1 MTGKTFS
8 EVWWK
13 FDDGQKFRFI
23 EENYPLRTS
32 DGQIIENWKFTEWQK
47 DWWRAGP
54 CFIQDKSQLINRI
67 LLKCR
72 DAGATQIFEA
82 LESLIGVQIYTRTF
96 VPIAAGIEKQSML
109 PIRYVKKFIEDCKY
123 TIKLKKP
130 LHLQAESYIEF
141 EQGARIESFP
151 GGNPEGLHGP
161 RALWGYLDE
170 LARAQY
176 QKELISAFDY
186 FFAEGGQLSIIS
198 TAYGKNNEYWKIL
211 QHFKEFNYK
220 RFDVLIFKDM
230 EKFDITRPLSEQ
242 MHLGFQCPWLSMDNL
257 ERKRSGD
264 VMDNYENFRQNMCGD
279 PLEEITQFF
288 PDALTHNPPVL
299 NEILTESPERKENEV
314 WIGALD
320 VAAKI
325 NKTVIVAGI
334 VQTKNNLPFLSVR
347 NIKIID
353 GSYPVQKVKVISDI
367 STFKYRCFSP
377 DETGLGGINWVSDL
391 RQKCSNTQIKGIT
404 YGGKDWVDKN
414 TEGNNKMEMF
424 EKTKNMMQEGY
435 VEIPAHTEFLAQLSR
450 VERKIF
456 SKHTEYSGKGD
467 GSENDDIVCAF
478 CQLCLLFYRMFIKN
492 YALKAEI
499 KGIDVYPRT
508 SITRGINY
516 QKRMRFL

>member
-1 MTGKTFS
+1 MFGMTGKTFS

-72 DAGATQIFEA
+72 YSGATQIFEA

-198 TAYGKNNEYWKIL
+198 TAYGKNNIYWKIL

-230 EKFDITRPLSEQ
+230 EKFDI
-242 MHLGFQCPWLSMDNL
+242 
-257 ERKRSGD
+257 
-264 VMDNYENFRQNMCGD
+264 
-279 PLEEITQFF
+279 
-288 PDALTHNPPVL
+288 
-299 NEILTESPERKENEV
+299 
-314 WIGALD
+314 
-320 VAAKI
+320 
-325 NKTVIVAGI
+325 
-334 VQTKNNLPFLSVR
+334 
-347 NIKIID
+347 
-353 GSYPVQKVKVISDI
+353 
-367 STFKYRCFSP
+367 
-377 DETGLGGINWVSDL
+377 
-391 RQKCSNTQIKGIT
+391 
-404 YGGKDWVDKN
+404 
-414 TEGNNKMEMF
+414 
-424 EKTKNMMQEGY
+424 
-435 VEIPAHTEFLAQLSR
+435 
-450 VERKIF
+450 
-456 SKHTEYSGKGD
+456 
-467 GSENDDIVCAF
+467 
-478 CQLCLLFYRMFIKN
+478 
-492 YALKAEI
+492 
-499 KGIDVYPRT
+499 
-508 SITRGINY
+508 
-516 QKRMRFL
+516 